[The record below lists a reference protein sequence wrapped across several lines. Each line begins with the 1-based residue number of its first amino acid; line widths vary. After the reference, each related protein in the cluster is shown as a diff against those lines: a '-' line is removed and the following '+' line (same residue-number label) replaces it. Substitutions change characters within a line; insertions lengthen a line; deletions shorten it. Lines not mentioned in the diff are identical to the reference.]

1 MKLALLV
8 CALTVGAVAQPVS
21 VGVKFGVPVTDALET
36 FQGNQAAYVS
46 NTHRYVVG
54 PTVQLNL
61 PFRFSIEVDALYRP
75 GIINQFGVG
84 SPTSTRTVA
93 NSWEFPVLGK
103 YAIWG
108 GPARPF
114 IDAGANFRHIS
125 GVDQIRSTLNAVNVT
140 VTAPEFNKD
149 NDIGFVFGGGVEF
162 KLGHVRITPEFRTRA
177 GIENFREGIAPN
189 QQESGDFRLGLT
201 FSRTFVGRLTSLST
215 AAIDCGPPR

>member
-8 CALTVGAVAQPVS
+8 CAVTVGAIAQPVS

-36 FQGNQAAYVS
+36 FRGNRAAYVS
-46 NTHRYVVG
+46 NTHRYLVG

-61 PFRFSIEVDALYRP
+61 PFRFSIEVDALYRRL
-75 GIINQFGVG
+75 GYEYNQFAGPG

-114 IDAGANFRHIS
+114 IDAGANFRHIT
-125 GVDQIRSTLNAVNVT
+125 GVNQIRSTLAAVNVN
-140 VTAPEFNKD
+140 VTAPEFNED
-149 NDIGFVFGGGVEF
+149 SDIGFVFGGGVEF
-162 KLGHVRITPEFRTRA
+162 KLGHVRITPEFRYTRW
-177 GIENFREGIAPN
+177 GSENFRDPVASLLRTNKN
-189 QQESGDFRLGLT
+189 QGDFILGLT
-201 FSRTFVGRLTSLST
+201 F
-215 AAIDCGPPR
+215 